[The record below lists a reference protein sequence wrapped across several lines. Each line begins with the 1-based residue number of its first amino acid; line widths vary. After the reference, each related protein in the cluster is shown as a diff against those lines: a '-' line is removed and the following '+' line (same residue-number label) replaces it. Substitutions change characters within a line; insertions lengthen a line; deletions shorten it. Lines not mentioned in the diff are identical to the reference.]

1 MVYSVKCFALH
12 YRNEAME
19 VFEKNMNISFLLD
32 FYGDVLTEKQREIL
46 DLYYNED
53 LSLAEIAES
62 NGLTRQGVRHVIKKA
77 EDELTS
83 LENKLGLANHFVK
96 LSSAYDTIA
105 SNLRTVSE
113 MVEKNAAKQEIIDRL
128 NAEIEQIRALEL
140 LGE

>member
-1 MVYSVKCFALH
+1 M
-12 YRNEAME
+12 
-19 VFEKNMNISFLLD
+19 FEKNMNISFLLD

-77 EDELTS
+77 EDELTT

-96 LSSAYDTIA
+96 LSNAYDTIA

>member
-1 MVYSVKCFALH
+1 M
-12 YRNEAME
+12 
-19 VFEKNMNISFLLD
+19 FEKNMNISFLLD

-77 EDELTS
+77 EDELTT

>member
-1 MVYSVKCFALH
+1 M
-12 YRNEAME
+12 
-19 VFEKNMNISFLLD
+19 FEKNMNISFLLD

>member
-1 MVYSVKCFALH
+1 M
-12 YRNEAME
+12 
-19 VFEKNMNISFLLD
+19 FEKNMNISFLLD

-62 NGLTRQGVRHVIKKA
+62 SGLTRQGVRHVIKKA
-77 EDELTS
+77 EDELTT

-105 SNLRTVSE
+105 SNLLTVSE
-113 MVEKNAAKQEIIDRL
+113 MVEKNTAKQEIIDRL

>member
-1 MVYSVKCFALH
+1 M
-12 YRNEAME
+12 
-19 VFEKNMNISFLLD
+19 FEKNMNISFLLD

-62 NGLTRQGVRHVIKKA
+62 SGLTRQGVRHVIKKA
-77 EDELTS
+77 EDELTT

-105 SNLRTVSE
+105 SNLLTVSE